1 MKKIEILL
9 KTIDKK
15 KVSFL
20 LTLTVI
26 FSSVINLLTKQ
37 KLENG
42 YEFFLSFLSIFL
54 NISSLILF
62 MLVQNAQVEKKPKEP
77 FRFFSSNFV
86 EQRKS
91 NDPFY
96 LMRYLGYL
104 FLCLLVMFPF
114 IYLWSMQDVIMHL
127 NWQKPFSR

>member
-42 YEFFLSFLSIFL
+42 YEFFLSFLSILL

-62 MLVQNAQVEKKPKEP
+62 MLVQNAQVEKKPKVP
-77 FRFFSSNFV
+77 FRFFSSNFI

-91 NDPFY
+91 KDPFY

-104 FLCLLVMFPF
+104 LLTLLAIAPF

-127 NWQKPFSR
+127 NWHKPFSR

>member
-42 YEFFLSFLSIFL
+42 YEFFLSFLSILL

-62 MLVQNAQVEKKPKEP
+62 MVVQNAQVEKKPKVP
-77 FRFFSSNFV
+77 FRFFSTNFV

-91 NDPFY
+91 KDPFY

-104 FLCLLVMFPF
+104 FLFLLAIAPF

>member
-42 YEFFLSFLSIFL
+42 YEFFLSFLSILL

-62 MLVQNAQVEKKPKEP
+62 MLVQNAQVEKKPKVP
-77 FRFFSSNFV
+77 FRFFSSNFI

-91 NDPFY
+91 KDPFY

-104 FLCLLVMFPF
+104 LLTIFAIAPF

>member
-42 YEFFLSFLSIFL
+42 YEFFLSFLSILL

-62 MLVQNAQVEKKPKEP
+62 MVVQNAQVEKKPKVP
-77 FRFFSSNFV
+77 FRFFSSNFI

>member
-37 KLENG
+37 KLENV
-42 YEFFLSFLSIFL
+42 YEFFLSFLSILL

-62 MLVQNAQVEKKPKEP
+62 MVVQNAQVEKKPKVP
-77 FRFFSSNFV
+77 FRFFSSNFI

-127 NWQKPFSR
+127 NWNKPFSR

>member
-1 MKKIEILL
+1 MKKIETLL

-15 KVSFL
+15 KVL
-20 LTLTVI
+20 LLVTCTMA
-26 FSSVINLLTKQ
+26 FSSYVHLQTKE

-54 NISSLILF
+54 NISCLILF

-91 NDPFY
+91 KDPFH
-96 LMRYLGYL
+96 L
-104 FLCLLVMFPF
+104 FKYVSYVFLLLLAIAPF
-114 IYLWSMQDVIMHL
+114 IYLWSMRDVIIHL
-127 NWQKPFSR
+127 N

>member
-42 YEFFLSFLSIFL
+42 Y
-54 NISSLILF
+54 
-62 MLVQNAQVEKKPKEP
+62 
-77 FRFFSSNFV
+77 
-86 EQRKS
+86 
-91 NDPFY
+91 
-96 LMRYLGYL
+96 
-104 FLCLLVMFPF
+104 
-114 IYLWSMQDVIMHL
+114 
-127 NWQKPFSR
+127 

>member
-42 YEFFLSFLSIFL
+42 YEFFLSFLSILL

>member
-42 YEFFLSFLSIFL
+42 YEFFLSFLSILL

-62 MLVQNAQVEKKPKEP
+62 MVVQNAQVEKKPKVP
-77 FRFFSSNFV
+77 FRFFSSNFI

-127 NWQKPFSR
+127 NWNKPFSR

>member
-26 FSSVINLLTKQ
+26 FSIVINLLTKQ

-127 NWQKPFSR
+127 NWNKPFSR

>member
-42 YEFFLSFLSIFL
+42 YEFFLSFLSILL

-62 MLVQNAQVEKKPKEP
+62 MVVQNAQVEKKPKVP
-77 FRFFSSNFV
+77 FRFFSSNFI

-104 FLCLLVMFPF
+104 FLYLLVMFPF

>member
-42 YEFFLSFLSIFL
+42 YEFFLSFLSILL

-62 MLVQNAQVEKKPKEP
+62 MVVQNAQVEKKPKVP
-77 FRFFSSNFV
+77 FRFFSSNFI

-114 IYLWSMQDVIMHL
+114 IYLWSMQDVIMQL
-127 NWQKPFSR
+127 NWNKPFSR

>member
-42 YEFFLSFLSIFL
+42 YEFFLSFLSILL

-127 NWQKPFSR
+127 NWNKPFSR